1 MHELQFGNEWHDD
14 NEIVD
19 LMPRCPKCRSASI
32 ETRNLARR
40 FGGAI
45 GAIAGTTSG
54 VALALTGAEI
64 GLLAGPVGAMFGAAA
79 GVVIDGI
86 VGGATGCAAGSRL
99 GAAIDQNILHN
110 HHCRSCGHTFGDKP
124 S

>member
-1 MHELQFGNEWHDD
+1 MNELQFDSDWHDD
-14 NEIVD
+14 NSIMDV
-19 LMPRCPKCRSASI
+19 MPRCPKCQSPCI

-64 GLLAGPVGAMFGAAA
+64 GLLAGPVGAIFGAAA

-99 GAAIDQNILHN
+99 GSAVDQNILRN
-110 HHCRSCGHTFGDKP
+110 QHCRTCGHRFSDKP

>member
-1 MHELQFGNEWHDD
+1 MNELQFGSEWHDD
-14 NEIVD
+14 NDIMDVT
-19 LMPRCPKCRSASI
+19 PRCPKCRSASI

-40 FGGAI
+40 FGGAV

-64 GLLAGPVGAMFGAAA
+64 GLLAGPIGTMFGAAA

-99 GAAIDQNILHN
+99 CAAIDQNILHN
-110 HHCRSCGHTFGDKP
+110 HHCRLCGHTFSAKP

>member
-1 MHELQFGNEWHDD
+1 MSDLMLEHDED
-14 NEIVD
+14 IAGF
-19 LMPRCPKCRSASI
+19 MPRCPKCRSTHI
-32 ETRNLARR
+32 EEPNVARR

-64 GLLAGPVGAMFGAAA
+64 GLLAGPIGAVLGAAA
-79 GVVIDGI
+79 GVIIDGI

-110 HHCRSCGHTFGDKP
+110 HHCRSCGHTFSDKP

>member
-1 MHELQFGNEWHDD
+1 MNELMLEYDEETAG
-14 NEIVD
+14 
-19 LMPRCPKCRSASI
+19 LTPRCPKCRSTQI
-32 ETRNLARR
+32 DEPNLARR

-64 GLLAGPVGAMFGAAA
+64 GLLAGPIGAVFGAAA
-79 GVVIDGI
+79 GVIIDGI
-86 VGGATGCAAGSRL
+86 VSGAAGCAAGSRL
-99 GAAIDQNILHN
+99 GSAIDQNTLHN
-110 HHCRSCGHTFGDKP
+110 QHCRTCGHRFSDKP

>member
-1 MHELQFGNEWHDD
+1 MNELQFGSEWHDD
-14 NEIVD
+14 NDIMDVT
-19 LMPRCPKCRSASI
+19 PRCPKCRSASI
-32 ETRNLARR
+32 ETRNVARR

-54 VALALTGAEI
+54 VVLALTGAEI
-64 GLLAGPVGAMFGAAA
+64 GLLAGPIGVVLGAAA
-79 GVVIDGI
+79 SLVIDGI

-99 GAAIDQNILHN
+99 GSAIDRNILHN
-110 HHCRSCGHTFGDKP
+110 QDCRACGHNFSDKP

>member
-1 MHELQFGNEWHDD
+1 MNELQWDSEWH
-14 NEIVD
+14 NENDIMNVT
-19 LMPRCPKCRSASI
+19 PRCPKCRSANI
-32 ETRNLARR
+32 EARNLARR
-40 FGGAI
+40 YGGAI

-54 VALALTGAEI
+54 VVLALTGVEI
-64 GLLAGPVGAMFGAAA
+64 GLLAGPIGIMLGAAA

-99 GAAIDQNILHN
+99 GSAIDRNILHN
-110 HHCRSCGHTFGDKP
+110 QHCRACSHRFSDKP

>member
-1 MHELQFGNEWHDD
+1 MIDLMLEHDD
-14 NEIVD
+14 DID
-19 LMPRCPKCRSASI
+19 GFTPRCPECRSTHI
-32 ETRNLARR
+32 DEPNVARR

-64 GLLAGPVGAMFGAAA
+64 GLLAGPIGAVLAAAA

-86 VGGATGCAAGSRL
+86 VSGAAGCAAGSRL
-99 GAAIDQNILHN
+99 GRAIDQTILHN
-110 HHCRSCGHTFGDKP
+110 QHCRACGHRFSDE
-124 S
+124 SS

>member
-1 MHELQFGNEWHDD
+1 MQFGSEWRDD
-14 NEIVD
+14 NDIVD
-19 LMPRCPKCRSASI
+19 VTLRCPKCRSASI

-40 FGGAI
+40 FGGAT

-64 GLLAGPVGAMFGAAA
+64 GLLAGPVGAMFGVAA

-86 VGGATGCAAGSRL
+86 GGGATGCAAGSRL
-99 GAAIDQNILHN
+99 GAAIDQNVSHN
-110 HHCRSCGHTFGDKP
+110 HNYRSCVHTFSEKP